1 MEWNKLLCAEK
12 KQSKAITVNAA
23 HNRTRFERDINKI
36 IFSPFFRQ
44 LQNKTQLFPIPN
56 GDFIHSRLTHS
67 LEVSSVGMSLGT
79 ILAKKIKEK
88 DQENSNLCSTFIR
101 DIPNIVG
108 AACLL
113 HDIGNPPFGHS
124 GEEAISSFFANNY
137 KKFNSDID
145 EDIIKQLAN
154 FNGNAQTIRF
164 IDQSNGLNLTLATI
178 AATLKYPTTYNNQGI
193 YGGKYSI
200 FTTEKQLFEKI
211 IDKCELPAIG
221 NTNCFSRHPLAFLV
235 EAADDV
241 CYRLLD
247 LEDAYTLKLIGY
259 EDIENYFL
267 QILQT
272 QDKDINL
279 VKDYI
284 KQLHQDDKFARL
296 RSYALNVL
304 IDEVIA
310 QFLKYYQEIMS
321 GNYDK
326 LIINGTLCSL
336 MDMIILN
343 NNQLSETLKNM
354 AVSVE
359 EKAYKYNPVVEIELA
374 GYEILDYLLNE
385 FVFASLGMVGSA
397 KHKSNKLLQLL
408 PDKYKNF
415 NDKNQQIMLISD
427 YIASQSDK
435 YALEL
440 YRKLKGIDLPEI
452 RIF

>member
-1 MEWNKLLCAEK
+1 MEWNKLLSAEK
-12 KQSKAITVNAA
+12 KQTTAIIVNAA

-79 ILAKKIKEK
+79 ILAEKIKQ
-88 DQENSNLCSTFIR
+88 QEQDKNGFNSSFMR

-124 GEEAISSFFANNY
+124 GEDSISSFFQNNY
-137 KKFNSDID
+137 IKLNSVID
-145 EDIIKQLAN
+145 AEIIKQLAN
-154 FNGNAQTIRF
+154 FNGNAQTVRLIA
-164 IDQSNGLNLTLATI
+164 QSNGLNLTLATI
-178 AATLKYPTTYNNQGI
+178 AATLKYPTMHNNHGI

-200 FTTEKQLFEKI
+200 FSTELNLFDKI
-211 IDKCELPAIG
+211 ADKCGLIPIDNA
-221 NTNCFSRHPLAFLV
+221 NCFSRHPLAFLV

-247 LEDAYTLKLIGY
+247 LEDAYTLKLICY
-259 EDIENYFL
+259 EEIENYFL
-267 QILQT
+267 QVLQS
-272 QDKDINL
+272 QDKD
-279 VKDYI
+279 VKVVQGYI
-284 KQLHQDDKFARL
+284 KELHQDDKFARL
-296 RSYALNVL
+296 RSYTLNVL
-304 IDEVIA
+304 IDEVVA
-310 QFLKYYQEIMS
+310 QFLKYYGEIMS

-326 LIINGTLCSL
+326 LIINGTLCGL
-336 MDMIILN
+336 MDMIILDDTE
-343 NNQLSETLKNM
+343 LSNTLKKM

-359 EKAYKYNPVVEIELA
+359 NKAYKYNPVIEIELA
-374 GYEILDYLLNE
+374 GHEILDYLLNE
-385 FVFASLGMVGSA
+385 FVFSSLGLLTSS

-408 PDKYKNF
+408 PEKYKNSQ
-415 NDKNQQIMLISD
+415 DKNQQIMLITD

-440 YRKLKGIDLPEI
+440 YRKLKGIELPEI
-452 RIF
+452 RLF